1 VGLSCLGKGERLRL
15 LALIKSCWVC
25 QKFRKT
31 LVRKYFKLIFM
42 QKKVKL
48 NKKLKFIY
56 FKAKTN
62 FEILRKYEVRGSI
75 LSEN

>member
-1 VGLSCLGKGERLRL
+1 
-15 LALIKSCWVC
+15 
-25 QKFRKT
+25 
-31 LVRKYFKLIFM
+31 M